1 MKTQLYN
8 TIHQTSFRKQLRNNP
23 TLAEARLWYFLR
35 GGQVGAKFRRQYGV
49 GDYVLDFYSPEL
61 RLAIEVDGDSHFSVE
76 GQEHDKVRTEFLETR
91 GIQVIRFTNRE
102 VLEECDGVVE
112 VIREM
117 VRELKR

>member
-76 GQEHDKVRTEFLETR
+76 VQEHDTVRTEFLETR

>member
-35 GGQVGAKFRRQYGV
+35 GGKVGAKFRRQYGV

-76 GQEHDKVRTEFLETR
+76 GQEHDSVRAEFLETR

-102 VLEECDGVVE
+102 VLEVCDEVVE

-117 VRELKR
+117 VMELKR

>member
-35 GGQVGAKFRRQYGV
+35 GGHVGAKFRRQYGV
-49 GDYVLDFYSPEL
+49 GNYVLDFYSPEL

-76 GQEHDKVRTEFLETR
+76 GRNHDSERTEFLVKR
-91 GIQVIRFTNRE
+91 GIQVVRFTNRE
-102 VLEECDGVVE
+102 VLEACDGVVE
-112 VIREM
+112 VIRGM
-117 VRELKR
+117 VMELKR